1 MSVVKSKRS
10 VSSMEFMHNAL
21 NLRKYVTYRL
31 LKDFG
36 IKDVVRNKTYFIHTD
51 KLDKAQQDKL
61 SELLKLCDY
70 NAVLEEYPQW
80 FIRREREYISDLLRH
95 MIADIITANNIYIT
109 SLELADQRRSY
120 QNSAIATIECLI
132 QEFTFLT
139 DIIPQTCAEKLKPFI
154 EMADREISLLKGWR
168 KSDNKIRKSLGFSDT
183 VKVI

>member
-36 IKDVVRNKTYFIHTD
+36 IKDVVRDKTYFIHTD

-120 QNSAIATIECLI
+120 QNSILANVISVKSTKDFVISKA
-132 QEFTFLT
+132 LT
-139 DIIPQTCAEKLKPFI
+139 
-154 EMADREISLLKGWR
+154 
-168 KSDNKIRKSLGFSDT
+168 N
-183 VKVI
+183 